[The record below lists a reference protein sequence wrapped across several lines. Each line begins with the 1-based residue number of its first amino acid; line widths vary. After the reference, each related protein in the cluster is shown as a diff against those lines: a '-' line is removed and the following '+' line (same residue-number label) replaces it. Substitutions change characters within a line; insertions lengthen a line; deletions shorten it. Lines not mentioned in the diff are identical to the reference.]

1 MISVTLRSL
10 GVVSSRIINLGCFK
24 VTSCRCSSQV
34 AAATSVNL
42 VDKGV
47 NIDWRKSD
55 REQSGEQPVRGSFFH
70 GIWLRHNC
78 HCPLC
83 YNLHSDQFTVEA
95 DELPNV
101 RVTQAKVNGQLMRT
115 VFMIGYIL
123 CLCVHI
129 CRRVECPL
137 YL

>member
-1 MISVTLRSL
+1 MSATGLRNL
-10 GVVSSRIINLGCFK
+10 GVVSSRIINLARDLARFK
-24 VTSCRCSSQV
+24 VTPCRHCSV
-34 AAATSVNL
+34 AAAASVNL

-47 NIDWRKSD
+47 NVDWGKVD
-55 REQSGEQPVRGSFFH
+55 RGEQLVRGSFFH

-101 RVTQAKVNGQLMRT
+101 RVTQAKVNG
-115 VFMIGYIL
+115 
-123 CLCVHI
+123 
-129 CRRVECPL
+129 
-137 YL
+137 